1 MWMCGN
7 LEKSSRSQAG
17 EGSGCEREPWR
28 CRPQCCSR
36 VALRCGQA
44 ATGICCRKSPVMMGV
59 LSTKHGDIQGYYI
72 TIISS
77 GWWFGTWMLFSPIV
91 GMMIQSD
98 FHIFQWGWNHQLVI
112 GLCPQWRNY
121 IPNNIGKVD
130 SSGGF
135 GLHRIHILH
144 FGWSGSLS
152 H

>member
-1 MWMCGN
+1 MTCH
-7 LEKSSRSQAG
+7 
-17 EGSGCEREPWR
+17 
-28 CRPQCCSR
+28 
-36 VALRCGQA
+36 VDV
-44 ATGICCRKSPVMMGV
+44 RKSWKELSLPGGWRIWVRTGTLEMPPAV
-59 LSTKHGDIQGYYI
+59 LQRSGATLRPSCYWNLLQEITSIDGGIKHQTWRYYI

-98 FHIFQWGWNHQLVI
+98 FHIFRGGWNHQLVI
-112 GLCPQWRNY
+112 GLCPHWRNY